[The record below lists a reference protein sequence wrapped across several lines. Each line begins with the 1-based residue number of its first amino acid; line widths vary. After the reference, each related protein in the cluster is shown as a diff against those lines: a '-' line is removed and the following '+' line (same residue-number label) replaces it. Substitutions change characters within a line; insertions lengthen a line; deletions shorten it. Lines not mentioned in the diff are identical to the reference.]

1 MLNICKLKEFEKF
14 IIFSMTNRCA
24 ILPMLNPNT
33 YTYTILS
40 TVVYIHVKNKKKTK
54 KTNWPMSLIVVCMQG
69 KTKKKTPKNP

>member
-40 TVVYIHVKNKKKTK
+40 TVVYIHVKNKKKNK

>member
-1 MLNICKLKEFEKF
+1 MLNICKLKGFGKF

-40 TVVYIHVKNKKKTK
+40 TVVYIHVKNKKTK
-54 KTNWPMSLIVVCMQG
+54 NKLTYEFDSCVYAR
-69 KTKKKTPKNP
+69 

>member
-1 MLNICKLKEFEKF
+1 MLNICKLKEFGKF

-40 TVVYIHVKNKKKTK
+40 TVVYIHVKKNK
-54 KTNWPMSLIVVCMQG
+54 N
-69 KTKKKTPKNP
+69 KNKLTYEFDSCVYAR

>member
-1 MLNICKLKEFEKF
+1 MLNICKLKEFGKF

-40 TVVYIHVKNKKKTK
+40 TVVYIHVKKKKKTK
-54 KTNWPMSLIVVCMQG
+54 NKLTYEFDSCVYAR
-69 KTKKKTPKNP
+69 

>member
-40 TVVYIHVKNKKKTK
+40 TVVYIHVKNKKK
-54 KTNWPMSLIVVCMQG
+54 Q
-69 KTKKKTPKNP
+69 KNKLTYEFDSCVYAR

>member
-1 MLNICKLKEFEKF
+1 MLNICKLKEFGKF

-33 YTYTILS
+33 YTNTILS
-40 TVVYIHVKNKKKTK
+40 TVVYIHVKKKKN

-69 KTKKKTPKNP
+69 KTKKKNPKNP